1 MESSG
6 GVPKKVDEG
15 TNINS
20 FNKVKWLWTQQDEI
34 TIFGNKYH
42 GQEVKYKQNGVDVL
56 FNNKYKW

>member
-15 TNINS
+15 TNINY
-20 FNKVKWLWTQQDEI
+20 FNKVKCLWTQQDEI
-34 TIFGNKYH
+34 NIFGNIWH
-42 GQEVKYKQNGVDVL
+42 GQEIKWNQNSVDVL